1 MIRIYKKKVKTLEN
15 WNFALCHIS
24 VFAFSFKVIGE
35 IQFKE
40 NDDTVDSQAVPYR
53 ICSTTKL
60 TLLVAQREDQNL
72 SAVGEQPWTAS
83 FSQHPAE
90 TR

>member
-24 VFAFSFKVIGE
+24 VFAFSFKVTGE

-40 NDDTVDSQAVPYR
+40 NDDNRKTHSGEY
-53 ICSTTKL
+53 L
-60 TLLVAQREDQNL
+60 FYNTLLNGYGWLTSRTV
-72 SAVGEQPWTAS
+72 
-83 FSQHPAE
+83 
-90 TR
+90 

>member
-1 MIRIYKKKVKTLEN
+1 M
-15 WNFALCHIS
+15 
-24 VFAFSFKVIGE
+24 
-35 IQFKE
+35 
-40 NDDTVDSQAVPYR
+40 DTVDSQAVPYR

-60 TLLVAQREDQNL
+60 TLLVAQRADQNL
-72 SAVGEQPWTAS
+72 SAVDEQPWTAS